1 MLVIKL
7 EQIQESTLQNYVHFI
22 ESKITINDFN
32 SAELTQLGK
41 QDSGEELI
49 MLIGLILLSMAELYK
64 IPCSWIWE
72 SFLKTVY
79 SFQMEACLAESLEI
93 VQGLDR
99 KRDFKS
105 EFKANLKELKST
117 RKFKKNKKE
126 QIEKLK
132 GKSLN

>member
-41 QDSGEELI
+41 QDSDKELI

-64 IPCSWIWE
+64 IPCS
-72 SFLKTVY
+72 
-79 SFQMEACLAESLEI
+79 
-93 VQGLDR
+93 
-99 KRDFKS
+99 
-105 EFKANLKELKST
+105 
-117 RKFKKNKKE
+117 
-126 QIEKLK
+126 
-132 GKSLN
+132 